1 MKEQK
6 GFKSFPKNFW
16 VVILM
21 EFLERGSYY
30 AMMSILSVFL
40 VLNLN
45 EGGLGFSKEMAGA
58 ILGTIPPL
66 LYFLPILA
74 KYTPISL

>member
-40 VLNLN
+40 VLNLKN
-45 EGGLGFSKEMAGA
+45 MIFYMVEHLDQEN
-58 ILGTIPPL
+58 
-66 LYFLPILA
+66 A
-74 KYTPISL
+74 KKI